1 MIKHENAV
9 REVAFGRHTQKLETQ
24 FVLRQFPAWLTSPV
38 AAESQTWENNG
49 LTLNDGSTE
58 LTPKLV
64 TAYFD
69 VEQMTQVSLELFNAN
84 FGVSTNFVYFALVS
98 ENGERAISLDGWGNA
113 VKTSLSC
120 HSSGGVSGTP
130 AFTDEEVG
138 FIGSIKKFR
147 FNQDNQGVD
156 RYSNAPRNI
165 RLAVF
170 PVEREITVLENGVT
184 AYTLNRYIHPA
195 GIDVNIIDFSGR
207 WRFEVY
213 CANYLRI
220 SGAEL
225 KIQQNL

>member
-9 REVAFGRHTQKLETQ
+9 REIAFGRHTQKLETQ
-24 FVLRQFPAWLTSPV
+24 FVLRTLPDWLTTPV
-38 AAESQTWENNG
+38 AAESQTWVNNG

-84 FGVSTNFVYFALVS
+84 FGVSSNEAHIVLMNADGQHLIQLASANDTTWVSYHSGGLNSSPDGIYDEDVGLVS
-98 ENGERAISLDGWGNA
+98 
-113 VKTSLSC
+113 
-120 HSSGGVSGTP
+120 
-130 AFTDEEVG
+130 
-138 FIGSIKKFR
+138 SIRKFR
-147 FNQDNQGVD
+147 FLKDNQGVD
-156 RYSNAPRNI
+156 RYSNVPRNI
-165 RLAVF
+165 RLAIF
-170 PVEREITVLENGVT
+170 PVEREITILENGVT
-184 AYTLNRYIHPA
+184 AYTLNRNIHPA
-195 GIDVNIIDFSGR
+195 GIDVNTIDFSGR

-213 CANYLRI
+213 CANYLRL